1 MQKIIGAIAIA
12 LLVCA
17 CSSID
22 CPIQNTVYTTYKIYN
37 KVEKVDTL
45 RDTLTVYSKR
55 VEGTDSVF
63 INKDIKVT
71 NFSLPISYMADAD
84 TLVFEFKN
92 VKSIILKDTVTVSK
106 TNTPHFESVDCSPSY
121 FHNLTGVK
129 YTKNKIDSIVIK
141 NTTVSYDASKEHF
154 HIYLKSDN

>member
-1 MQKIIGAIAIA
+1 MQKVIGAIAVA

-22 CPIQNTVYTTYKIYN
+22 CPIQNTVYTTYKVYN
-37 KVEKVDTL
+37 RSEKVDTL

-63 INKDIKVT
+63 LNKDIKVT
-71 NFSLPISYMADAD
+71 DFSLPISYTADAD
-84 TLVFEFKN
+84 TLFFQFKN
-92 VKSIILKDTVTVSK
+92 VNSIIFNDTVTVSK
-106 TNTPHFESVDCSPSY
+106 TNTPHFESVDCSPSF
-121 FHNLTGVK
+121 FHTLTGLK
-129 YTKNKIDSIVIK
+129 YTKNRIDSIAIK

-154 HIYLKSDN
+154 HIYLKSNN